1 MKLHDKYVLRL
12 ANTSI
17 GNEAPVLNTTRD
29 TATIRLP
36 NWLRNMGKC
45 NVRVTD
51 MLISSKNSSGASV
64 FAASTRIGAIVCR
77 DIPILGWSNEVNSA
91 PIVLGSGI
99 HNEAE
104 DCVKLDSASALEFTC
119 IELPSQVTLER
130 MAYDPANGTLVA
142 AKAQTAAVCPFQITM
157 ELTFEGC

>member
-17 GNEAPVLNTTRD
+17 GNEAPTLNATLD

-51 MLISSKNSSGASV
+51 MLISAKNGSGASV
-64 FAASTRIGAIVCR
+64 FAANTRIGAIVCR
-77 DIPILGWSNEVNSA
+77 DIPILGWSNEVNGP

-104 DCVKLDSASALEFTC
+104 DCVKLDSASALDFTC
-119 IELPSQVTLER
+119 VELPSQVTLER
-130 MAYDPANGTLVA
+130 MAYDPTTGALVA
-142 AKAQTAAVCPFQITM
+142 AKSQTTSVCPFQITL
-157 ELTFEGC
+157 ELTFENQ